1 MDFNAQYGISI
12 SPVGLAGNAARVY
25 TDKVREHLTWI
36 YRTKMGRILLASIK
50 FHAKP
55 VIIQPYT
62 GTDCNS
68 SGGWKT
74 VGGAVQGTV
83 SYSPD
88 TFSLHGACSV
98 NKAAANAR
106 SGLLWDEILFHELVH
121 VFRGVSG
128 KWNKTSL
135 TGALVQYDDTEEFF
149 AVMITNIYISDRT
162 NRIKTSL
169 RANHNKNF
177 RPQGAKFSE
186 PWGFFT
192 RGPQVF
198 SLVKQFVEE
207 NHGFSTRVATDLV
220 DVPFNPIADY
230 YADRYHAEDISR
242 QAATT
247 PAGVWDVI
255 VEMLRT
261 M

>member
-25 TDKVREHLTWI
+25 TDKVQEHLTWI

-88 TFSLHGACSV
+88 TFSLHGACPV

-106 SGLLWDEILFHELVH
+106 RNSDG
-121 VFRGVSG
+121 RGMIQPSIERISRSG
-128 KWNKTSL
+128 K
-135 TGALVQYDDTEEFF
+135 G
-149 AVMITNIYISDRT
+149 R
-162 NRIKTSL
+162 R
-169 RANHNKNF
+169 
-177 RPQGAKFSE
+177 
-186 PWGFFT
+186 
-192 RGPQVF
+192 QVR
-198 SLVKQFVEE
+198 S
-207 NHGFSTRVATDLV
+207 
-220 DVPFNPIADY
+220 I
-230 YADRYHAEDISR
+230 
-242 QAATT
+242 
-247 PAGVWDVI
+247 
-255 VEMLRT
+255 
-261 M
+261 